1 MLIELNVLLYGKKVG
16 TLFDDGI
23 NISFYYSNSF
33 KLSGLEIS
41 PIKLNT
47 TKIKGHYSNDDF
59 IEIYNQ
65 LPGIFKDSLPDSNG
79 TIIMDNYFRA
89 TNRDPSRLS
98 VLERLSFIGNRG
110 MGALEYEPKE
120 EHDKKSN
127 IFQYSIDA
135 QELYIRNKQL
145 HQSNKVLHIDEI
157 MSHMIDSASP
167 VGGAK
172 EKTLVFLN
180 PISKKLRFYS
190 NNLKFEGFEP
200 YILKF
205 DSKDIYKEDTKKEY
219 LYNCLAK
226 LCGIDVPDFELLHSD
241 GMSHFLIKRFD
252 RVGTKKI
259 HMATASALLHIP
271 HIRSA
276 ISYEELAKLTY
287 TLTKNIEDV
296 KKLIHQM
303 MFNILTGVTDDHSK
317 NFSFLMDIDGKWSLS
332 PAYDLIY
339 GLGVGALKHKCT
351 LMGKNENFKITD
363 VYNLASKYGIAN
375 DFIDNR
381 FEKIIQVISENF
393 ENICQKAQLSSTTQN
408 GIAMYIEEKINS
420 F

>member
-1 MLIELNVLLYGKKVG
+1 MVMELNVLLYGKKVG
-16 TLFDDGI
+16 TLFDDGV

-47 TKIKGHYSNDDF
+47 TKIKGHYSNNDF

-79 TIIMDNYFRA
+79 TIVMDNYFRA

-98 VLERLSFIGNRG
+98 VLERLSFIGDRG

-120 EHDKKSN
+120 QHTQSSN
-127 IFQYSIDA
+127 LFQHSIDA
-135 QELYIRNKQL
+135 KELYIRNKEL
-145 HQSNKVLHIDEI
+145 HQADKTLHIDEI
-157 MSHMIDSASP
+157 MTHMIDSASP

-172 EKTLVFLN
+172 EKILVFFDKT
-180 PISKKLRFYS
+180 SKKLRFYN
-190 NNLKFEGFEP
+190 NNLKFKGFEP

-205 DSKDIYKEDTKKEY
+205 DSKNTYKDDTKKEY
-219 LYNCLAK
+219 LYSSLAK

-252 RVGTKKI
+252 RIGTKKI

-287 TLTKNIEDV
+287 TITKSIDDV
-296 KKLIHQM
+296 KKLIVQM
-303 MFNILTGVTDDHSK
+303 MFNILTGVTDDHAK
-317 NFSFLMDIDGKWSLS
+317 NFSFLMDTNGQWKLS

-363 VYNLASKYGIAN
+363 VYNLASKYGITN
-375 DFIDNR
+375 NFIDDT
-381 FEKIIQVISENF
+381 FEKIIQVISVNF
-393 ENICQKAQLSSTTQN
+393 EVLCQKAQLSSSTQS
-408 GIAMYIEEKINS
+408 GIAMYIEEKINN